1 MIAQND
7 AGRVPGEHPRAGRV
21 PEEQRGSREV
31 SGGAERGRSFV
42 GCRSGEGVSRPS
54 AAPLSNSQLW
64 QTDSWRQ
71 EATRWIDES
80 VERRGLTR
88 VPVTPRQP
96 RVRPWSTQLV
106 VDTSAG
112 RAWFKACSPSTSPEP
127 EIYRV
132 LTGVAPDRLPEV
144 WASDE
149 DRGWLLMPDQGKQLR
164 AVADAATIV
173 GLWSGVLRRYA
184 RLQRA
189 SMDVVDG
196 LVAAGVPRWDPQGLV
211 THWLARWRAEL
222 PGAEEPLRAAA
233 ARLAESGLPDTIQH
247 NDLHAG
253 NVFCAD
259 ASPAAVH
266 DARFFDWGDS
276 YVGNP
281 LCSLMIALKGPSY
294 HFGLPADPER
304 DARLTRSYMSAW
316 ADLVPSARLKE
327 LLPDALLIACLARLR
342 ANERALQRA
351 TDAERAEWEPKVVD
365 PVVEQI
371 SVAIGIPLA
380 SDETDDPHE
389 PHRD

>member
-1 MIAQND
+1 MTADDQT
-7 AGRVPGEHPRAGRV
+7 GRV
-21 PEEQRGSREV
+21 PEDRRGPR
-31 SGGAERGRSFV
+31 
-42 GCRSGEGVSRPS
+42 
-54 AAPLSNSQLW
+54 AAPLSNSQHW

-80 VERRGLTR
+80 LERRGLTR

-96 RVRPWSTQLV
+96 RVRAWSTQLV

-127 EIYRV
+127 AVYRV

-149 DRGWLLMPDQGKQLR
+149 DRGWLLMPDQGPQLR
-164 AVADAATIV
+164 EVADADSIV

-189 SMDVVDG
+189 STDVVED
-196 LVAAGVPRWDPQGLV
+196 LVAAGVPRWSPQELV
-211 THWLARWRAEL
+211 THWLLGWGDAL
-222 PGAEEPLRAAA
+222 PGAEGPLRAAA
-233 ARLAESGLPDTIQH
+233 ARLADSGLPDTIQH

-259 ASPAAVH
+259 GSAAAIH

-281 LCSLMIALKGPSY
+281 LCSLMIALEGPSY
-294 HFGLPADPER
+294 QFGLPADSER
-304 DARLTRSYMSAW
+304 DARLVRSYLSAW
-316 ADLVPSARLKE
+316 ADRVPSARLKE
-327 LLPDALLIACLARLR
+327 VLPDALLIAQLARTR
-342 ANERALQRA
+342 ANERALQHA
-351 TDAERAEWEPKVVD
+351 TEAERAEWTPRIID
-365 PVVEQI
+365 PAVERI
-371 SVAIGIPLA
+371 RVALGIEAPTEL
-380 SDETDDPHE
+380 DDAE
-389 PHRD
+389 